1 MARTASKQ
9 PTDGELEILKV
20 LWDLGPAG
28 LGQIHEVLHEQR
40 GVAIT
45 TVATMLKMMLAK
57 ELVERT
63 DGPRGYLW
71 KARVSRKATVSG
83 LIGKLVQHVFDGSA
97 QRLVAHLVQEGELNE
112 GERRE
117 IAELLSRERTR
128 RDPLGRRE
136 ATHELDDLDPFAVM
150 DSGGLDDVASG
161 LGRCRDWCAGGTLSA
176 TLEAGWV
183 PRFVM
188 RLALV
193 CLVVLAGSPAVIF
206 ICVFRPGWS
215 TLDR

>member
-28 LGQIHEVLHEQR
+28 LGQVHQVLFDER

-71 KARVSRKATVSG
+71 RARVSRKATVSG

-97 QRLVAHLVQEGELNE
+97 QRLVAHLVQEGELDE

-117 IAELLSRERTR
+117 IAELLKSRTDKKRS
-128 RDPLGRRE
+128 
-136 ATHELDDLDPFAVM
+136 
-150 DSGGLDDVASG
+150 SGKK
-161 LGRCRDWCAGGTLSA
+161 
-176 TLEAGWV
+176 
-183 PRFVM
+183 
-188 RLALV
+188 
-193 CLVVLAGSPAVIF
+193 GSH
-206 ICVFRPGWS
+206 S
-215 TLDR
+215 